1 MFTGI
6 IEELGIVKSI
16 RKGSRSALIQ
26 IEASTVLAD
35 IKIGDS
41 IAVNGICLTAS
52 TFDEN
57 GFTAEAMAETL
68 NRTNLGK
75 LKSGDHVNLERA
87 LRLSDRFG
95 GHLVSGHI
103 DGVGRIVSK
112 QQEDIALIYRIAFPS
127 ELAPYIIS
135 KGSVAIEGISL
146 TVIEANK
153 DDFTVSIIPHTRSQT
168 NLRNKGVND
177 TVNLETD
184 IIAKY
189 LEGLLKGGEPSK
201 RSSSGVLD
209 MDKLAKYGYIK

>member
-135 KGSVAIEGISL
+135 K
-146 TVIEANK
+146 
-153 DDFTVSIIPHTRSQT
+153 
-168 NLRNKGVND
+168 
-177 TVNLETD
+177 
-184 IIAKY
+184 
-189 LEGLLKGGEPSK
+189 
-201 RSSSGVLD
+201 VL
-209 MDKLAKYGYIK
+209 